1 MRHFD
6 RILLCAAIAIALLLS
21 GTLMAAPQ
29 KVVRQKAK
37 PGPMTVTGQKINP
50 VTTIDQSIY
59 KQKRQQ
65 LLTQIREDK
74 KKLKADKLQLG
85 KDNPS
90 IKSDR
95 MQLRKNEKAL
105 KQLQKT
111 YKKGRKK

>member
-6 RILLCAAIAIALLLS
+6 RILLSAAIALLLS
-21 GTLMAAPQ
+21 GTLMAVPQ
-29 KVVRQKAK
+29 KGVRQKVK
-37 PGPMTVTGQKINP
+37 PGTMKVAGQKANP
-50 VTTIDQSIY
+50 VTTIDQSVY
-59 KQKRQQ
+59 KQKRQR

-90 IKSDR
+90 VKADR
-95 MQLRKNEKAL
+95 GQLRKDEKAL